1 MRVLIDARKIDD
13 GGIGTY
19 IRNLV
24 TGILEVGTAA
34 EVGIICGASRTIPA
48 QWRGA
53 VAVHL
58 DETPCYSLSELLL
71 FPRKSLLRQYDLF
84 HVPHYT
90 LPLALDVPTVVTV
103 HDLIHVNHPET
114 WYHRFVASRLVR
126 SALRRADRV
135 LTVSEATRRE
145 LVDLVGGDPRVLGK
159 IRVVP
164 NALAQEFAA
173 YETGDHRTAEPY
185 LLSVCST
192 EKAHKGTR
200 ELLEAFSILKSHS
213 SRTRSSRS
221 GAAIKLKVVGKGAS
235 AQRLRSMPVA
245 ANDDIEFLGEV
256 SSAELCRLYAGA
268 TALVVASRA
277 EGFCLPVLE
286 AQARHV
292 PVISTPIPAV
302 EDLVTHQDTLADD
315 FSPQALAQAMRRALE
330 RGASPVTEEMRGQYA
345 RHLARFDRQKVAAEV
360 LSVYGE
366 AIEGEGRS
374 AGCEVVR

>member
-24 TGILEVGTAA
+24 TGILELGTA
-34 EVGIICGASRTIPA
+34 EVGILCGGSRNIPA

-53 VAVHL
+53 VEVHP
-58 DETPCYSLSELLL
+58 DDTPCYSLSELFL
-71 FPRKSLLRQYDLF
+71 FPRRSLVRQYDLF

-90 LPLALDVPTVVTV
+90 LPFALDIPTVITV

-114 WYHRFVASRLVR
+114 WYHRFIASRLVR

-164 NALAQEFAA
+164 NALSPEFASVDI
-173 YETGDHRTAEPY
+173 GDRNVGEPY

-192 EKAHKGTR
+192 DKAHKGTP
-200 ELLEAFSILKSHS
+200 ELLEAFSILKTDSG
-213 SRTRSSRS
+213 RVRSSKP

-235 AQRLRSMPVA
+235 VQRLKSMSTA
-245 ANDDIEFLGEV
+245 ANNDVEFLGEV
-256 SSAELCRLYAGA
+256 SNAELCRLYAGA

-302 EDLVTHQDTLADD
+302 EDLVTYQDTLADD

-330 RGASPVTEEMRGQYA
+330 KGASAVTDEIRAQYA

-360 LSVYGE
+360 LAVYGE
-366 AIEGEGRS
+366 AIEGVGCFANGEGSR
-374 AGCEVVR
+374 